1 MEGTGEDNLPM
12 SQEAYSAHLPR
23 AEARFQEGTPLQQS
37 TDVICP
43 PLVLSISPSF
53 WLGEGQS
60 RYL

>member
-1 MEGTGEDNLPM
+1 M

-23 AEARFQEGTPLQQS
+23 AEAKFEEGTPLKQS
-37 TDVICP
+37 TDVIRP

-60 RYL
+60 RCL